1 MNYSKVIWP
10 RSVGKIN
17 RPISLHQT
25 MRSINGV
32 SICIYSLGQ
41 VEFLRYQSIETDLTK
56 WEGTIQSDQE
66 LAYAYTEDKNDY
78 KQLIENQ
85 VVEIDRMINFF
96 KFSLHNGERAVDEVM
111 VLGDNPLMEEIYQTV
126 QQNFLMTVSHLTD
139 EVVQKN
145 FHNLKQ
151 SMRPY

>member
-1 MNYSKVIWP
+1 M
-10 RSVGKIN
+10 
-17 RPISLHQT
+17 HQT

-32 SICIYSLGQ
+32 SICIYSLRQ
-41 VEFLRYQSIETDLTK
+41 VEFLRYQTIETDLTK
-56 WEGTIQSDQE
+56 WEVTIQSDQE
-66 LAYAYTEDKNDY
+66 LAYAYTEDETDY
-78 KQLIENQ
+78 KQLIESQ

-96 KFSLHNGERAVDEVM
+96 KFSLHKGERAVDEVM
-111 VLGDNPLMEEIYQTV
+111 VLGDNPLIEEIYQTV
-126 QQNFLMTVSHLTD
+126 QQNFSMTVSHLTD